1 MGHGKTGTSYLQSV
15 FANSRQSLAEH
26 GVFYPEDSTCTDAA
40 SGKITS
46 GNGILLADF
55 LRNPQQ
61 EEVIKVLENEYQW
74 QSVFFSSEWFFRIFN
89 EKSDQ
94 PWQGSPWVWE
104 DMPGGKN
111 LESLDGDERIN
122 LLKKWAQAH
131 GFSEIRL
138 LLFIRNPISI
148 LISSHQQRMKR
159 HGEVRTLEERNL
171 QNPITPAVLACLKL
185 LRRHPEIQLDV
196 RNYSVVKNT
205 LRETVAEWLG
215 ISVDVL
221 AIPPIQTVNRSLTRS
236 ELELQRCFNHHLGT
250 SGWLLADVLCNE
262 LPDIPVEKTWPSI
275 EWQKQLW
282 DRLLPDIEEINAMIE
297 PEHHYQFDG
306 QDCPDNDTVFT
317 FEKAQLEVIAAGISR
332 KIQELQALAEGANTS
347 LQPLQEEL
355 AAFRT
360 HSQNLSKELQ
370 IFHTKYQE
378 EKARRVKLQGELKST
393 RNELRTLQN
402 KKKNWGEKLFDS
414 ERWTRRWR
422 RWIKKTD

>member
-15 FANSRQSLAEH
+15 FANSRQALADN
-26 GVFYPEDSTCTDAA
+26 GIFYPEDSTCIDAA

-46 GNGILLADF
+46 GNGMLLADF
-55 LRNPQQ
+55 LSFPQQ
-61 EEVIKVLENEYQW
+61 EETKNALKNEHHCLSVL
-74 QSVFFSSEWFFRIFN
+74 FSSEWFFRIFN

-94 PWQGSPWVWE
+94 PWQKSPWRW
-104 DMPGGKN
+104 DDAPGGKN

-122 LLKKWAQAH
+122 LLKAWAKAH

-148 LISSHQQRMKR
+148 VISSHQQRIKR
-159 HGEVRTLEERNL
+159 HGEFRTLEERDIKT
-171 QNPITPAVLACLKL
+171 PIIPVVLTCLKL
-185 LRRHPEIQLDV
+185 LRRHPEIRLDV

-205 LRETVAEWLG
+205 LRETVAEWLD
-215 ISVDVL
+215 IPVDVL
-221 AIPPIQTVNRSLTRS
+221 AIPPVQTINRSLTRA
-236 ELELQRCFNHHLGT
+236 ELELQRCFNRHLG
-250 SGWLLADVLCNE
+250 SCGWLLADVLCNE

-378 EKARRVKLQGELKST
+378 EKARRVKLQGELKAT

-422 RWIKKTD
+422 RWTKKTG